1 MTPAA
6 LAYLG
11 DSVIEVLARELL
23 VEKGIPDSARLNTA
37 AAKYVRATAQS
48 EAVERL
54 SSVMNDAE
62 LRYTAAAEMSD
73 TPTRRA
79 RQAQPS
85 TAAQPAWRRFSV
97 GSGSAA
103 TRAERVRASCSIL
116 HTKKIMKMTVRY
128 KMSEN
133 PVIEIKVRDM
143 GTMRAELY
151 PKNAPR
157 TVENFLSLVDEKFF
171 DGLIFHRVIK
181 GFMIQGGGYD
191 EQFGEHRAAP
201 IKGEFAANGW
211 MNNTQKHTR
220 GTLSMARTSDPDSAS
235 SQFFIMHKDAP
246 HLDAQYAAFGMLT
259 DGFDVLDS
267 IAEVRTGRYGY
278 FSDVPRTPVVIES
291 IRRV

>member
-1 MTPAA
+1 
-6 LAYLG
+6 
-11 DSVIEVLARELL
+11 
-23 VEKGIPDSARLNTA
+23 
-37 AAKYVRATAQS
+37 
-48 EAVERL
+48 
-54 SSVMNDAE
+54 
-62 LRYTAAAEMSD
+62 
-73 TPTRRA
+73 
-79 RQAQPS
+79 
-85 TAAQPAWRRFSV
+85 
-97 GSGSAA
+97 
-103 TRAERVRASCSIL
+103 
-116 HTKKIMKMTVRY
+116 
-128 KMSEN
+128 MSEN